1 MLNFKPVILPAL
13 LLPGVVNASA
23 DATAPT
29 LTVDSGD
36 IAWMLIATVLVFL
49 MCIPGLA
56 LFYTGLVRLKNAI
69 AMQMQVLVCFA
80 LVLLAWVV
88 AGYALTFSDFLNFSE
103 IGSKLL
109 MLGVPVDTLFPVGE
123 GRAIPT
129 YLHVLFQG
137 AFAAITCA
145 IVLGAIAERARF
157 FGAMIF
163 ILIWLFLAYVPIAHM
178 VWHHSTAQD
187 GLLAGWKVLDYAGG
201 LVVHVNAGVAGLCA
215 AYMIDKRAGFG
226 RSPLAPHSLSTVM
239 TGTALLWIGWAGF
252 NAGSALG
259 ANSAAALAFI
269 NTFIAS
275 CAGCLVW
282 VMVDKWRYGKS
293 TALGAASGVLAG
305 LVGIT
310 PAAGFVAPWAALV
323 MGGLAAFCSFYAIG
337 MVKRRWGIDDA
348 LDVFAIHGVSG
359 LVGSL
364 LVGIFAFSIFG
375 GTQSVPDNL
384 SLSQAV
390 LGQLGVQALSVVVAI
405 AVSALATFVALFCA
419 DALTTLRLSEA
430 DEAAGLDSVD
440 HDETA
445 YNFLNE

>member
-1 MLNFKPVILPAL
+1 MPNFKPVILPAL
-13 LLPGVVNASA
+13 LMPGLVNAST

-80 LVLLAWVV
+80 LVLFAWIV

-103 IGSKLL
+103 IGSKVL
-109 MLGVPVDTLFPVGE
+109 MLGVSVDALFPVAD

-129 YLHVLFQG
+129 YIHVLFQG

-215 AYMIDKRAGFG
+215 AYMIDKRIGFG

-239 TGTALLWIGWAGF
+239 TGTALLWIGWFGF

-275 CAGCLVW
+275 SASCLVW
-282 VMVDKWRYGKS
+282 VMVDKLRYGKS

-310 PAAGFVAPWAALV
+310 PAAGYVAPWAALV
-323 MGGLAAFCSFYAIG
+323 MGGLAAFFSFYAIG

-364 LVGIFAFSIFG
+364 LVGVFAFTALG
-375 GTQSVPDNL
+375 GNQSLPPDLGLTQAL
-384 SLSQAV
+384 
-390 LGQLGVQALSVVVAI
+390 LGQVGVQALSTLVAI
-405 AVSALATFVALFCA
+405 VVSALATFIALFCA
-419 DALTTLRLSEA
+419 DTLTTLRMSEE

>member
-1 MLNFKPVILPAL
+1 MPNFKPVILPAL
-13 LLPGVVNASA
+13 LMPGLVNAST

-80 LVLLAWVV
+80 LVLFAWIV

-103 IGSKLL
+103 IGSKVL
-109 MLGVPVDTLFPVGE
+109 MLGVSVDALFPVAD

-129 YLHVLFQG
+129 YIHVLFQG

-215 AYMIDKRAGFG
+215 AYMIDKRIGFG

-239 TGTALLWIGWAGF
+239 TGTALLWIGWFGF

-275 CAGCLVW
+275 SAGCLVW
-282 VMVDKWRYGKS
+282 VMVDKLRYGKS

-359 LVGSL
+359 LVGAL

>member
-1 MLNFKPVILPAL
+1 MPNFKPVILPAL
-13 LLPGVVNASA
+13 LMPGLVNAST

-80 LVLLAWVV
+80 LVLFAWIV

-103 IGSKLL
+103 IGSKIL
-109 MLGVPVDTLFPVGE
+109 MLGLSVDALFSVVD
-123 GRAIPT
+123 GRAIPA
-129 YLHVLFQG
+129 YIHVLFQG

-187 GLLAGWKVLDYAGG
+187 GFLAGWKVLDYAGG

-215 AYMIDKRAGFG
+215 AYMIDKRIGFG

-275 CAGCLVW
+275 SAGCLVW
-282 VMVDKWRYGKS
+282 VMVDKLRYGKS

-310 PAAGFVAPWAALV
+310 PAAGYVAPWAALV

-348 LDVFAIHGVSG
+348 LDVFAIHGISG
-359 LVGSL
+359 LAGSL
-364 LVGIFAFSIFG
+364 LVGIFAFKAFG
-375 GTQSVPDNL
+375 GSESLPANMSLYQAIL
-384 SLSQAV
+384 S
-390 LGQLGVQALSVVVAI
+390 QLGVQALSTLVAI
-405 AVSALATFVALFCA
+405 VVSALATFIALFCA
-419 DALTTLRLSEA
+419 DALTTLRMSEE

>member
-1 MLNFKPVILPAL
+1 
-13 LLPGVVNASA
+13 
-23 DATAPT
+23 
-29 LTVDSGD
+29 
-36 IAWMLIATVLVFL
+36 
-49 MCIPGLA
+49 
-56 LFYTGLVRLKNAI
+56 
-69 AMQMQVLVCFA
+69 
-80 LVLLAWVV
+80 
-88 AGYALTFSDFLNFSE
+88 
-103 IGSKLL
+103 
-109 MLGVPVDTLFPVGE
+109 VPVDTLFPVGE

-187 GLLAGWKVLDYAGG
+187 GLLAGWKVLDHAGG

-390 LGQLGVQALSVVVAI
+390 LGQMGVQALSVVVAI